1 MGDEQHLPALLVPQ
15 TQQQGLHLLASKGV
29 EGAEGLVEQ
38 QQLRLGGQRPGDA
51 DPLALTA
58 GELPDRLGVGLLQP
72 HLAQHGQR
80 AGLAFAA
87 RHAGKLQ
94 AEGNVV
100 QYVAP
105 GQQAIVL
112 KHHPSLG
119 AGAAHR
125 PPLQS
130 DGALLGALKTGDEV
144 EQGGLAAAGGAEHHH
159 QLARIQGQV
168 DVVEDSA
175 PGVIGT
181 KVSELQHACLLVMRG
196 QRA

>member
-1 MGDEQHLPALLVPQ
+1 MPQ
-15 TQQQGLHLLASKGV
+15 AQQQGLHLLAGKGI

-87 RHAGKLQ
+87 RHAGQLQ
-94 AEGNVV
+94 PEGNVV
-100 QYVAP
+100 QHVAP

-112 KHHPSLG
+112 KTTPARRRGRSP
-119 AGAAHR
+119 AA
-125 PPLQS
+125 P
-130 DGALLGALKTGDEV
+130 
-144 EQGGLAAAGGAEHHH
+144 AE
-159 QLARIQGQV
+159 
-168 DVVEDSA
+168 
-175 PGVIGT
+175 
-181 KVSELQHACLLVMRG
+181 
-196 QRA
+196 